1 MTHELKIIPKWF
13 TLVSKGIKNFEIR
26 KNDRDYKIGDT
37 LILKEWEKG
46 RYTGR
51 EIKREVEYVFYG
63 DGSYGLAEG
72 YCILG
77 LSIVN
82 R

>member
-13 TLVSKGIKNFEIR
+13 TVVDKGIKNFEIR
-26 KNDRDYKIGDT
+26 KNDRDYKIGDV
-37 LILKEWEKG
+37 LILKEWERG

-63 DGSYGLAEG
+63 DGSYGLSEG
-72 YCILG
+72 FCILG
-77 LSIVN
+77 LSN
-82 R
+82 PK